1 MSTVSR
7 RRSLKSFLHDVCSAL
22 CRTAYTSGWMPVFTH
37 PLERKGF
44 NRASMKIL
52 HFLKRNKDRWWA
64 LPLIVPV
71 VLLPVFSMVNTYT
84 QLGDGIVTLYYLPLS
99 FLLALMSF
107 FGLEAIPGIVLSLFF
122 RYASSV
128 GLFETCAGILH
139 FLVPLVLSW
148 GGYRVFAPRRNMTAY
163 GDVRLMAQRLFWQAF
178 CPATL
183 FLVLFQFA
191 VYLGVYE
198 SRQSLAG
205 LNPLN
210 IRTLINYQAL
220 LVSGLTGVPLCYLLI
235 RLIRHPRYIKGLISQ
250 IRAQIDKKVTLVEF
264 LLWTMVLAVL
274 LSLLLVPMNEN
285 SSIFSTNYTLSLLM
299 PVMLWGAMRFG
310 YKLMS
315 IIWTPVLLLA
325 IHYFYHYIPLRPGYD
340 IQLAIT
346 SSSYLVFSFVVIY
359 MSMLATRQRAI
370 NIRSRRLA
378 LLDPVVHMPNLRA
391 LSRALA
397 KTPWSALCLL
407 RIPELE
413 VLGRNYGVLLRIQ
426 YKQQLAQW
434 INDTLQ
440 PDECVYHLTGCDLA
454 VRLNS
459 ESHQQRIDT
468 LDAHIKQFRFVW
480 DGMPLQPQVGV
491 SYCYVR
497 SPVNHL
503 YLVLGELGVIADLS
517 LSTNHPENLQQ
528 RGAVHLQRSLKDKVA
543 MMNRLQTALE
553 QNAFTL
559 MVQPVR
565 GLRGDCYHEVLLRM
579 PDENGILLSPE
590 QFLPVAQE
598 FGLSSRVDLWVLE
611 RTLSF
616 LSRHRERL
624 PGQRFAIKLAPSTVC
639 RAQFPLDVS
648 RLLAKY
654 SVEAWQ
660 LIFEVT
666 ETSTCCNAE
675 LAVQTLRQLQKMGVR
690 IAIDDFGTGYAS
702 YARLKSVDADIL
714 KIDGSFI
721 RNIVSNSLDYQIV
734 ASICH
739 LARMKKMLVVAE
751 YVETEEIHSA
761 VLALGI
767 DYVQGCLI
775 GEPVEL
781 ESLAEAETPQVS
793 A

>member
-1 MSTVSR
+1 M
-7 RRSLKSFLHDVCSAL
+7 
-22 CRTAYTSGWMPVFTH
+22 
-37 PLERKGF
+37 
-44 NRASMKIL
+44 NIL
-52 HFLKRNKDRWWA
+52 HILTRNKDRWWA
-64 LPLIVPV
+64 LPLILPV
-71 VLLPVFSMVNTYT
+71 ALLPVISLANTLT
-84 QLGDGIVTLYYLPLS
+84 LLGDGIAALYYLPLS
-99 FLLALMSF
+99 FLLSLMMF
-107 FGLEAIPGIVLSLFF
+107 FGVEALPGIVLSLFF
-122 RYASSV
+122 RYYPSV
-128 GLFETCAGILH
+128 GMFETVAGIMH
-139 FLVPLVLSW
+139 FIIPLVLSW

-163 GDVRLMAQRLFWQAF
+163 GDIRLMGQRIFWQAF

-205 LNPLN
+205 LNPMN

-220 LVSGLTGVPLCYLLI
+220 LVSGLTGVPLSYLLI
-235 RLIRHPRYIKGLISQ
+235 RVVRHPRYIRSLISQ
-250 IRAQIDKKVTLVEF
+250 IRAQVDKKVSAVEF
-264 LLWTMVLAVL
+264 LVWFIALGGM
-274 LSLLLVPMNEN
+274 LSLLLLPMNEN

-315 IIWTPVLLLA
+315 IIWTPVLLVS
-325 IHYFYHYIPLRPGYD
+325 IHYFYRYIPVNQGYD

-359 MSMLATRQRAI
+359 LSMLATRQRAV

-391 LSRALA
+391 LSRDLA
-397 KTPWSALCLL
+397 KNPWSALCLL

-434 INDTLQ
+434 INGTLQ
-440 PDECVYHLTGCDLA
+440 PNERVYHLTGYDLA
-454 VRLNS
+454 VRLNA

-468 LDAHIKQFRFVW
+468 LDEHIKQFRFVW
-480 DGMPLQPQVGV
+480 DGMPLQPQVGL

-543 MMNRLQTALE
+543 MMSRLQTALE

-559 MVQPVR
+559 MIQPIR
-565 GLRGDCYHEVLLRM
+565 GLRGDSYHEVLLRM
-579 PDENGILLSPE
+579 PDMKGVLISPD

-598 FGLSSRVDLWVLE
+598 FGLSSRVDLWVIE

-616 LSRHRERL
+616 LAEHRQRL
-624 PGQRFAIKLAPSTVC
+624 PGQRFAINLAPSTVC
-639 RAQFPLDVS
+639 RAQLPLDVS
-648 RLLAKY
+648 RLLTKY
-654 SVEAWQ
+654 GIEAWQ

-666 ETSTCCNAE
+666 ESTTFGNAE

-751 YVETEEIHSA
+751 YVETEEIRSA
-761 VLALGI
+761 VHALGI
-767 DYVQGCLI
+767 DYIQGYLV
-775 GEPVEL
+775 GMPVEMETLL
-781 ESLAEAETPQVS
+781 EGEAPAVS

>member
-1 MSTVSR
+1 MNILIL
-7 RRSLKSFLHDVCSAL
+7 LK
-22 CRTAYTSGWMPVFTH
+22 
-37 PLERKGF
+37 
-44 NRASMKIL
+44 N
-52 HFLKRNKDRWWA
+52 NKDRWWA
-64 LPLIVPV
+64 LPLILPI
-71 VLLPVFSMVNTYT
+71 VLLPLLSVVNTFS
-84 QLGDGIVTLYYLPLS
+84 QLGDGLAALYYLPLS
-99 FLLALMSF
+99 FLLAMMLF
-107 FGLEAIPGIVLSLFF
+107 FGLAAIPGIILALFF
-122 RYASSV
+122 RYYPSV
-128 GLFETCAGILH
+128 GLFETGAGILH
-139 FLVPLVLSW
+139 FIVPLVLSW
-148 GGYRVFAPRRNMTAY
+148 GGYRVFTPRRNMTAY
-163 GDVRLMAQRLFWQAF
+163 GDVRLMAQRIFWQVI

-198 SRQSLAG
+198 SRQSMAG

-220 LVSGLTGVPLCYLLI
+220 LVSGLTGVPLSYLLI
-235 RLIRHPRYIKGLISQ
+235 RLIRNPRYIRALISQ
-250 IRAQIDKKVTLVEF
+250 VRAQIDKKVSVMEF
-264 LLWTMVLAVL
+264 LIWAVVLGGL

-315 IIWTPVLLLA
+315 IIWTPVLLVS
-325 IHYFYHYIPLRPGYD
+325 IHYYYRYIPLHQGYD
-340 IQLAIT
+340 VQLAIT
-346 SSSYLVFSFVVIY
+346 SSSYLVFSFVVTY

-391 LSRALA
+391 LSRDLA
-397 KTPWSALCLL
+397 KNPWSALCLL

-426 YKQQLAQW
+426 YKQKLAEW
-434 INDTLQ
+434 INGTLQ
-440 PDECVYHLTGCDLA
+440 PNERVYHLTGYDLA
-454 VRLNS
+454 VRLNT

-468 LDAHIKQFRFVW
+468 LDEHIKQFRFIW

-491 SYCYVR
+491 SYCFVR

-528 RGAVHLQRSLKDKVA
+528 RGAVNLQRDLKGKVA
-543 MMNRLQTALE
+543 MMNRLQRALE
-553 QNAFTL
+553 QDEFTL

-565 GLRGDCYHEVLLRM
+565 GLRGDHYHEVLLRM
-579 PDENGILLSPE
+579 PDEQGELISPDV
-590 QFLPVAQE
+590 FLPVAQE

-611 RTLSF
+611 RTLRF
-616 LSRHRERL
+616 LTEHRDRL
-624 PGQRFAIKLAPSTVC
+624 PGQRFAINLAPSTVC
-639 RAQFPLDVS
+639 RAQLPLEVS
-648 RLLAKY
+648 RLLRKY

-660 LIFEVT
+660 LVFEIT
-666 ETSTCCNAE
+666 ESSSFGNSPMA
-675 LAVQTLRQLQKMGVR
+675 AQTLRQLQQMGVR

-739 LARMKKMLVVAE
+739 LARMKNMLVVAE
-751 YVETEEIHSA
+751 YVESEEIRSA
-761 VLALGI
+761 VHALGI
-767 DYVQGCLI
+767 DYVQGYLI
-775 GEPVEL
+775 GKPVAL
-781 ESLAEAETPQVS
+781 ESLLEEEASCED

>member
-1 MSTVSR
+1 
-7 RRSLKSFLHDVCSAL
+7 
-22 CRTAYTSGWMPVFTH
+22 
-37 PLERKGF
+37 
-44 NRASMKIL
+44 MKIL
-52 HFLKRNKDRWWA
+52 QFLTRQKDRWWA
-64 LPLIVPV
+64 LPLILPV
-71 VLLPVFSMVNTYT
+71 VLLPVLSVVNTLT
-84 QLGDGIVTLYYLPLS
+84 QLGDGIVALYYLPLS
-99 FLLALMSF
+99 FLLTMMMF
-107 FGLEAIPGIVLSLFF
+107 FGVEAIPGIVLSLFF
-122 RYASSV
+122 RYYASV
-128 GLFETCAGILH
+128 GLFETVAGILH
-139 FLVPLVLSW
+139 FIVPIVLSW

-163 GDVRLMAQRLFWQAF
+163 GDVRLMAQRIFWQVF

-191 VYLGVYE
+191 VYLGIYE

-205 LNPLN
+205 LNPFN

-220 LVSGLTGVPLCYLLI
+220 LVSGLTGVPLSYLLI
-235 RLIRHPRYIKGLISQ
+235 RLIRHPRYVRTLFSQ
-250 IRAQIDKKVTLVEF
+250 IRAQIDKKVTAVEF
-264 LLWTMVLAVL
+264 LIWAGALVGLLTML
-274 LSLLLVPMNEN
+274 LIPMNEN

-315 IIWTPVLLLA
+315 IVWTPVLLVS
-325 IHYFYHYIPLRPGYD
+325 IHYFYRYIPLHQGYD

-359 MSMLATRQRAI
+359 MSMLATRQRAV

-391 LSRALA
+391 LSRDLA
-397 KTPWSALCLL
+397 KNPWSALGLL

-434 INDTLQ
+434 INGILQ
-440 PDECVYHLTGCDLA
+440 PNERVYHLTGYDLA

-459 ESHQQRIDT
+459 ESHQQRIDA
-468 LDAHIKQFRFVW
+468 LDEHIKQFRFLW

-491 SYCYVR
+491 GYCYVR

-517 LSTNHPENLQQ
+517 ISTNHPENLQQ

-543 MMNRLQTALE
+543 MMSRLQRALDQSE
-553 QNAFTL
+553 FTL

-565 GLRGDCYHEVLLRM
+565 GLRGDRYHEVLLRM
-579 PDENGILLSPE
+579 PDDNGNFIVPDR
-590 QFLPVAQE
+590 FLPVAQE

-611 RTLSF
+611 RTLGF
-616 LSRHRERL
+616 LAEHRDRL
-624 PGQRFAIKLAPSTVC
+624 PGQRFAINLAPSTVC
-639 RAQFPLDVS
+639 RAQFPLEVS

-666 ETSTCCNAE
+666 ESTTYGNAE
-675 LAVQTLRQLQKMGVR
+675 LAIHTLRQLQKMGVR

-714 KIDGSFI
+714 KIDGNFI

-751 YVETEEIHSA
+751 YVETEEIRSA
-761 VLALGI
+761 VHALGI
-767 DYVQGCLI
+767 DYVQGSLI
-775 GEPVEL
+775 GKPVDLDSLPES
-781 ESLAEAETPQVS
+781 EASLADA
-793 A
+793 

>member
-1 MSTVSR
+1 M
-7 RRSLKSFLHDVCSAL
+7 
-22 CRTAYTSGWMPVFTH
+22 
-37 PLERKGF
+37 
-44 NRASMKIL
+44 NIL
-52 HFLKRNKDRWWA
+52 LFLKNNKDRWWA
-64 LPLIVPV
+64 LPLILPSL
-71 VLLPVFSMVNTYT
+71 LLPLLSVANTFS
-84 QLGDGIVTLYYLPLS
+84 QLGDGLAALYYLPLF
-99 FLLALMSF
+99 FLLAMMLF
-107 FGLEAIPGIVLSLFF
+107 FGLAAIPGIILALFF
-122 RYASSV
+122 RYYPSV
-128 GLFETCAGILH
+128 GLFETGAGILH
-139 FLVPLVLSW
+139 FIVPLVLSW
-148 GGYRVFAPRRNMTAY
+148 GGYRVFTPRRNMTAY
-163 GDVRLMAQRLFWQAF
+163 GDVRLMAQRIFWQVI

-183 FLVLFQFA
+183 FLSLFQFA

-198 SRQSLAG
+198 SRQSMAG

-220 LVSGLTGVPLCYLLI
+220 LVSGLTGVPLSYLLI
-235 RLIRHPRYIKGLISQ
+235 RLIRNPRYIRALISQ
-250 IRAQIDKKVTLVEF
+250 VRAQIDKKVSVMEF
-264 LLWTMVLAVL
+264 LIWAVMLGGL

-315 IIWTPVLLLA
+315 IIWTPVLLVS
-325 IHYFYHYIPLRPGYD
+325 IHYYYRYIPLHQGYD
-340 IQLAIT
+340 VQLAIT
-346 SSSYLVFSFVVIY
+346 SSSYLVFSFVVTY

-391 LSRALA
+391 LSRDLA
-397 KTPWSALCLL
+397 KNPWSALCLL

-426 YKQQLAQW
+426 YKQKLAEW
-434 INDTLQ
+434 INGTLQ
-440 PDECVYHLTGCDLA
+440 PNERVYHLTGYDLA
-454 VRLNS
+454 VRLNT

-468 LDAHIKQFRFVW
+468 LDEHIKQFRFIW

-491 SYCYVR
+491 SYCFVR

-528 RGAVHLQRSLKDKVA
+528 RGAVNLQRDLKGKVA
-543 MMNRLQTALE
+543 MMNRLQRALE
-553 QNAFTL
+553 QDEFTL
-559 MVQPVR
+559 LIQPVR
-565 GLRGDCYHEVLLRM
+565 GLRGDHYHEVLLRM
-579 PDENGILLSPE
+579 PDERGELISPDL
-590 QFLPVAQE
+590 FLPVAQE

-611 RTLSF
+611 RTLRF
-616 LSRHRERL
+616 LTEHRDRL
-624 PGQRFAIKLAPSTVC
+624 PGQRFAINLAPSTVC
-639 RAQFPLDVS
+639 RAQLPLEVS
-648 RLLAKY
+648 RLLRKY

-660 LIFEVT
+660 LVFEIT
-666 ETSTCCNAE
+666 ESSSFGNSP
-675 LAVQTLRQLQKMGVR
+675 LAAQTLRQLQQMGVR

-751 YVETEEIHSA
+751 YVETEEIRSA
-761 VLALGI
+761 VHALGI
-767 DYVQGCLI
+767 DYVQGYLI
-775 GEPVEL
+775 GKPVPL
-781 ESLAEAETPQVS
+781 ESLLEEKAPCES

>member
-1 MSTVSR
+1 M
-7 RRSLKSFLHDVCSAL
+7 
-22 CRTAYTSGWMPVFTH
+22 
-37 PLERKGF
+37 
-44 NRASMKIL
+44 NIL
-52 HFLKRNKDRWWA
+52 HILTRNKDRWWA
-64 LPLIVPV
+64 LPLILPV
-71 VLLPVFSMVNTYT
+71 ALLPVISLANTLT
-84 QLGDGIVTLYYLPLS
+84 LLGDGIAALYYLPLS
-99 FLLALMSF
+99 FLLSLMMF
-107 FGLEAIPGIVLSLFF
+107 FGVEALPGIVLSLFF
-122 RYASSV
+122 RYYPSV
-128 GLFETCAGILH
+128 GMFETVAGIMH
-139 FLVPLVLSW
+139 FIIPLVLSW

-163 GDVRLMAQRLFWQAF
+163 GDIRLMGQRIFWQAF

-205 LNPLN
+205 LNPMN

-220 LVSGLTGVPLCYLLI
+220 LVSGLSGVPLSYLLI
-235 RLIRHPRYIKGLISQ
+235 RVVRHPRYIRSLISQ
-250 IRAQIDKKVTLVEF
+250 IRAQVDKKVSALEF
-264 LLWTMVLAVL
+264 LVWFIALGGM
-274 LSLLLVPMNEN
+274 LSLLLLPMNEN

-315 IIWTPVLLLA
+315 IIWTPVLLVS
-325 IHYFYHYIPLRPGYD
+325 IHYFYRYIPVNQGYD

-359 MSMLATRQRAI
+359 LSMLATRQRAV

-391 LSRALA
+391 LSRDLA
-397 KTPWSALCLL
+397 KNPWSALCLL

-434 INDTLQ
+434 INGTLQ
-440 PDECVYHLTGCDLA
+440 PNERVYHLTGYDLA
-454 VRLNS
+454 VRLNA

-468 LDAHIKQFRFVW
+468 LDEHIKQFRFVW
-480 DGMPLQPQVGV
+480 DGMPLQPQVGL

-543 MMNRLQTALE
+543 MMSRLQTALE

-559 MVQPVR
+559 MIQPVR
-565 GLRGDCYHEVLLRM
+565 GLRGDSYHEVLLRM
-579 PDENGILLSPE
+579 PDMSGVLISPD

-598 FGLSSRVDLWVLE
+598 FGLSSRVDLWVIE

-616 LSRHRERL
+616 LAEHRQRL
-624 PGQRFAIKLAPSTVC
+624 PGQRFAINLAPSTVC
-639 RAQFPLDVS
+639 RAQLPLDVS
-648 RLLAKY
+648 RLLTKY
-654 SVEAWQ
+654 GIEAWQ

-666 ETSTCCNAE
+666 ESTTFGNAE

-751 YVETEEIHSA
+751 YVETEEIRSA
-761 VLALGI
+761 VHALGI
-767 DYVQGCLI
+767 DYIQGYLV
-775 GEPVEL
+775 GMPVEMETLL
-781 ESLAEAETPQVS
+781 EGEAPAVS

>member
-1 MSTVSR
+1 
-7 RRSLKSFLHDVCSAL
+7 
-22 CRTAYTSGWMPVFTH
+22 
-37 PLERKGF
+37 
-44 NRASMKIL
+44 MKL
-52 HFLKRNKDRWWA
+52 VHFLKNNKDRWWA
-64 LPLIVPV
+64 LPLILP
-71 VLLPVFSMVNTYT
+71 VLLLPLLSQVNTFT
-84 QLGDGIVTLYYLPLS
+84 QLGDGLVALYYLPLF
-99 FLLALMSF
+99 FLLATMLF
-107 FGLEAIPGIVLSLFF
+107 WGFGAVPGIILALFF
-122 RYASSV
+122 RYYPSV
-128 GLFETCAGILH
+128 GLFEAGAGILH
-139 FLVPLVLSW
+139 FIVPIVLSW
-148 GGYRVFAPRRNMTAY
+148 GGYRVFSPRRNLTAY
-163 GDVRLMAQRLFWQAF
+163 GDVRLMGQRIFWQVF

-205 LNPLN
+205 LNPMN

-220 LVSGLTGVPLCYLLI
+220 LVSGLTGVPLSYLLI
-235 RLIRHPRYIKGLISQ
+235 RLIRNPRYLRSLISQ
-250 IRAQIDKKVTLVEF
+250 IRGQIDKKVSPTELII
-264 LLWTMVLAVL
+264 WAVALGSL
-274 LSLLLVPMNEN
+274 LSLLLAPMNEN

-299 PVMLWGAMRFG
+299 PVMLWAAMRFG

-315 IIWTPVLLLA
+315 IIWTPVLLVT
-325 IHYFYHYIPLRPGYD
+325 IHYYFRYIPQQPGYD

-359 MSMLATRQRAI
+359 MSMLATRQRAV

-391 LSRALA
+391 LTRELA
-397 KTPWSALCLL
+397 KSPWSALCLL

-426 YKQQLAQW
+426 YKQKLAEW
-434 INDTLQ
+434 INGTLQ
-440 PDECVYHLTGCDLA
+440 PNERVYHLTGCDLA
-454 VRLNS
+454 VRLNT
-459 ESHQQRIDT
+459 ESHQLRIDT
-468 LDAHIKQFRFVW
+468 LDEHIKQFRFVW

-491 SYCYVR
+491 SYCFVR
-497 SPVNHL
+497 SPVTHL

-543 MMNRLQTALE
+543 MMNRLQNALE
-553 QNAFTL
+553 HDRFSL

-565 GLRGDCYHEVLLRM
+565 GIRGDHYHEVLLRM
-579 PDENGILLSPE
+579 PDEQGELISPDD
-590 QFLPVAQE
+590 FLPVAQE
-598 FGLSSRVDLWVLE
+598 FGLSSRLDLWVLE
-611 RTLSF
+611 RTLRF
-616 LSRHRERL
+616 LAEHRDRL
-624 PGQRFAIKLAPSTVC
+624 PAQRFAINLAPSTVC
-639 RAQFPLDVS
+639 RAQLPLEVS

-654 SVEAWQ
+654 AVEAWQ
-660 LIFEVT
+660 LVFEIT
-666 ETSTCCNAE
+666 ESSSFGNSATA
-675 LAVQTLRQLQKMGVR
+675 AQTLRQLQQMGVR

-751 YVETEEIHSA
+751 YVENEEIRSA
-761 VLALGI
+761 VHALGI
-767 DYVQGCLI
+767 DYVQGYLI
-775 GEPVEL
+775 GRPVPL
-781 ESLAEAETPQVS
+781 ETLIEDEAPQVS

>member
-1 MSTVSR
+1 M
-7 RRSLKSFLHDVCSAL
+7 
-22 CRTAYTSGWMPVFTH
+22 
-37 PLERKGF
+37 
-44 NRASMKIL
+44 NIL
-52 HFLKRNKDRWWA
+52 LFLKNNKDRWWA
-64 LPLIVPV
+64 LPLILPSL
-71 VLLPVFSMVNTYT
+71 LLPLLSVVNTFS
-84 QLGDGIVTLYYLPLS
+84 QLGDGLAALYYLPLF
-99 FLLALMSF
+99 FLLAMMLF
-107 FGLEAIPGIVLSLFF
+107 FGLAAIPGIILALFF
-122 RYASSV
+122 RYYPSV
-128 GLFETCAGILH
+128 GLFETGAGILH
-139 FLVPLVLSW
+139 FIVPLVLSW
-148 GGYRVFAPRRNMTAY
+148 GGYRVFSPRRNMTAY
-163 GDVRLMAQRLFWQAF
+163 GDVRLMAQRIFWQVI

-198 SRQSLAG
+198 SRQSMAG

-220 LVSGLTGVPLCYLLI
+220 LVSGLTGVPLSYLLI
-235 RLIRHPRYIKGLISQ
+235 RLIRNPRYIRALISQ
-250 IRAQIDKKVTLVEF
+250 VRAQIDKKVSVMEF
-264 LLWTMVLAVL
+264 LIWAVMLGGL

-315 IIWTPVLLLA
+315 IIWTPVLLVS
-325 IHYFYHYIPLRPGYD
+325 IHYYYRYIPLHQGYD
-340 IQLAIT
+340 VQLAIT
-346 SSSYLVFSFVVIY
+346 SSSYLVFSFVVTY

-391 LSRALA
+391 LSRDLA
-397 KTPWSALCLL
+397 KNPWSALCLL

-426 YKQQLAQW
+426 YKQKLAEW
-434 INDTLQ
+434 INGTLQ
-440 PDECVYHLTGCDLA
+440 PNERVYHLTGYDLA
-454 VRLNS
+454 VRLNT

-468 LDAHIKQFRFVW
+468 LDEHIKQFRFIW

-491 SYCYVR
+491 SYCFVR

-528 RGAVHLQRSLKDKVA
+528 RGAVNLQRDLKGKVA
-543 MMNRLQTALE
+543 MMNRLQRALE
-553 QNAFTL
+553 QDEFTL

-565 GLRGDCYHEVLLRM
+565 GLRGDHYYEVLLRM
-579 PDENGILLSPE
+579 PDEQGELISPDM
-590 QFLPVAQE
+590 FLPVAQE

-611 RTLSF
+611 RTLRF
-616 LSRHRERL
+616 LTEHRDKL
-624 PGQRFAIKLAPSTVC
+624 PARRFAINLAPSTVC
-639 RAQFPLDVS
+639 RAQLPLEVS
-648 RLLAKY
+648 RLLRKY

-660 LIFEVT
+660 LVFEIT
-666 ETSTCCNAE
+666 ESSGFGDSP
-675 LAVQTLRQLQKMGVR
+675 LAAQTLRQLQQMGVR

-739 LARMKKMLVVAE
+739 LARMKNMLVVAE
-751 YVETEEIHSA
+751 YVESEEIRSA
-761 VLALGI
+761 VHALGI
-767 DYVQGCLI
+767 DYVQGYLI
-775 GEPVEL
+775 GKPVAL
-781 ESLAEAETPQVS
+781 ESLLEEEASCEG